1 MVRVDDRNARAEQR
15 RPDESMEI
23 INDLFS
29 NPLDPGYEKAAKR
42 RGPDSETSARVPFG
56 LLIGLGLLGLLLT
69 VAALQVPEDADLVSA
84 ERGALIERITSE
96 SERTAELEQM
106 ISEMQEENAAAQD
119 RVLASVLVGEDVSET
134 MLRTQAALG
143 LGPVIGLGVIIE
155 LRDAD
160 PGADGTLDAVEHVL
174 DKDLAMVV
182 NGLWAAG
189 AEAIS
194 INDERITPLSAI
206 RRVDDVILV
215 NYRPI
220 APPYEVRAIGDP
232 RTLGPDFAGG
242 SGGAWLRT
250 ANAQGGIRYEISNS
264 ESLTLPSG
272 SAPLDYAEVKETQ

>member
-1 MVRVDDRNARAEQR
+1 
-15 RPDESMEI
+15 MEI
-23 INDLFS
+23 INDLFR
-29 NPLDPGYEKAAKR
+29 NPLDPGYENAAKR

-69 VAALQVPEDADLVSA
+69 IAALQVPQDADLVSA
-84 ERGALIERITSE
+84 ERSALIDRIMTE
-96 SERTAELEQM
+96 SERTAELEQT

-119 RVLASVLVGEDVSET
+119 RALASVLVGEDVSET
-134 MLRTQAALG
+134 MLRIQAALG
-143 LGPVIGLGVIIE
+143 LGRVSGLGVIIE

-182 NGLWAAG
+182 NGLWASG

-272 SAPLDYAEVKETQ
+272 SAPLDYAEVKETP